1 MPKIDSNIKEEI
13 ALLPKNELVKLVIKA
28 ASKNK
33 EFHDYLLVN
42 YIDKSHG
49 EKELFEQA
57 KRDIEIL
64 FHKSYR
70 GFSQELQLANMLA
83 ACNKRINEFAKVS
96 KDKTLEMELILQ
108 VLEIPFSF
116 CSKCFGTCF
125 TRYDQQVYLLV
136 KKAMTLLK
144 KKLHE
149 DYHIQYA
156 PKINEYISSLHHT
169 SDHLDYIYNLPEKI

>member
-1 MPKIDSNIKEEI
+1 
-13 ALLPKNELVKLVIKA
+13 KA
-28 ASKNK
+28 Q
-33 EFHDYLLVN
+33 
-42 YIDKSHG
+42 G
-49 EKELFEQA
+49 EKDLFEQA
-57 KRDIEIL
+57 QRDIEIL
-64 FHKSYR
+64 FHKSYK

-83 ACNKRINEFAKVS
+83 ACNKRINEFAKIS

-136 KKAMTLLK
+136 KKAMTLLN

-149 DYHIQYA
+149 DYRIQYA
-156 PKINEYISSLHHT
+156 PKINEYISSLHRT
-169 SDHLDYIYNLPEKI
+169 SDHLDYIYALPEKI

>member
-1 MPKIDSNIKEEI
+1 MPKIDPYVKEEI

-42 YIDKSHG
+42 YIDKTQG
-49 EKELFEQA
+49 EKDLFEQA

-83 ACNKRINEFAKVS
+83 ACNKRINEFAKIS

-108 VLEIPFSF
+108 VLEIPFSSF
-116 CSKCFGTCF
+116 KECFGTCF

-136 KKAMTLLK
+136 KKAMTLLN

-169 SDHLDYIYNLPEKI
+169 SDHLDYIYALPGKI